1 MDGLDRLADVPMLV
15 EVELGRPVLKMRDLV
30 NLVSGSVL
38 TLGRAAGENL
48 DVRIGDELI
57 GFGEVVV
64 TENAVAIRI
73 TDFKEEA

>member
-15 EVELGRPVLKMRDLV
+15 VVELGRPVLKMRDLV

>member
-1 MDGLDRLADVPMLV
+1 MDGLDRLADVSMLV

-30 NLVSGSVL
+30 NLVPGSVL